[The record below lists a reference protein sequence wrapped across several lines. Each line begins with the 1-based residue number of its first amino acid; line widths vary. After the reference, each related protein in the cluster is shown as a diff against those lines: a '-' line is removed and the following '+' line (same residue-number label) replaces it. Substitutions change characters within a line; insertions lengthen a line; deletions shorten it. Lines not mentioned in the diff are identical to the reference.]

1 MKNFCIDTHC
11 HLDFPE
17 FDSDREAVIERAKNS
32 GVEYLI
38 NVGSSLEGTKKSIEL
53 AQKYYNIYATAGIH
67 PHSAEEI
74 IPADLDLFRK
84 LVNEDKVVA
93 VGEIGLDFYKNFSP
107 APKQKKIFSAL
118 LQIAE
123 ELKMPVIIHNRLA
136 NDEVLEIMTNILG
149 PRIKG
154 VVHCFSSD
162 ELFLKKCL
170 DLELHISFTANITY
184 PKAENLRQL
193 VKITPIE
200 KMLVETDAPFL
211 PAQNHR
217 GKRNEPSYLNY
228 LIEEIAH
235 LKNLSSEDI
244 MRITTDNAKRLFS
257 LEEIKAQRGVIAYPI
272 RDSLYLN
279 ITNRCSDNCSFCIRN
294 YSDVVKGHNLKL
306 DHEPAFEEIIKSVD
320 AYSHKK
326 FKEIVFCGYGEPLLR
341 LDLIL
346 KVSSYLKEK
355 GFYIRINTNGTGN
368 LIHKRSVVPD
378 LAKVIDEICVS
389 LNVEESEKYY
399 QICRPEFGKDT
410 FEEVKKFVLECKKMI
425 PKISVTYL
433 NLPQVDLNR
442 CRQLAK
448 ELGVDFRIR
457 EYNVVG

>member
-17 FDSDREAVIERAKNS
+17 FDHDREAVIERAKNS

-53 AQKYYNIYATAGIH
+53 AQKYSNIYAAAGIH
-67 PHSAEEI
+67 PHSAKEI
-74 IPADLDLFRK
+74 VPSDLDLFRK
-84 LVNEDKVVA
+84 LVNENKVVA
-93 VGEIGLDFYKNFSP
+93 IGEIGLDFYKNFSP
-107 APKQKKIFSAL
+107 AAEQEKIFKAL

-123 ELKMPVIIHNRLA
+123 ELKLPVIIHNRLA
-136 NDEVLEIMTNILG
+136 NEEVLEITTDILG
-149 PRIKG
+149 SRIKG
-154 VVHCFSSD
+154 VMHCFSGD
-162 ELFLKKCL
+162 ETFLKKCL
-170 DLELHISFTANITY
+170 GLGLHISFTANITY
-184 PKAENLRQL
+184 PKAEDLRQL

-211 PAQNHR
+211 PAQTNR
-217 GKRNEPSYLNY
+217 GKRNEPAYLKY
-228 LIEEIAH
+228 LIEEIAR

-244 MRITTDNAKRLFS
+244 MRITTDNAKTLFS
-257 LEEIKAQRGVIAYPI
+257 LEEIKARQGVIAYPI

-306 DHEPAFEEIIKSVD
+306 DHEPAFDEVIKEIESYPK
-320 AYSHKK
+320 AK

-346 KVSSYLKEK
+346 KVSRYLREK

-368 LIHKRSVVPD
+368 LIYKRSVVPD

-389 LNVEESEKYY
+389 LNVEESDKYY
-399 QICRPEFGKDT
+399 QICRPEFGKNT

-425 PKISVTYL
+425 PKVSVTYL

-442 CRQLAK
+442 CRQLSE
-448 ELGVDFRIR
+448 ELGVNFRIR
-457 EYNVVG
+457 QYNLVG